1 MPTTPGRIRQTWC
14 TGGRDQTDLRLPPQA
29 FTGQEAPDELLATLA
44 TLKASSQARERQVA
58 ACMIHNLFDEYRFF
72 AKYPDKELAITAAL
86 FGGLVQRGLVA
97 GRWLDLA
104 LRYLLVRLLLSC
116 WTLDAVC

>member
-1 MPTTPGRIRQTWC
+1 M
-14 TGGRDQTDLRLPPQA
+14 QA
-29 FTGQEAPDELLATLA
+29 FTGQEAPEDLLATLA
-44 TLKASSQARERQVA
+44 ALKGSGQARERQVA

-86 FGGLVQRGLVA
+86 FGGLVQLNLVA

-104 LRYLLVRLLLSC
+104 LRYLLVRCCLTLLNNEPACAPL
-116 WTLDAVC
+116 APR